1 MYRVILEYIDNLLG
15 IGCTFIFT
23 GIILFSVNFVLLKK
37 AKKEKESLVANPQI
51 SEITDGGDADA

>member
-37 AKKEKESLVANPQI
+37 AKKEKASLVANSQI